1 MINRGKI
8 RLAVGGI
15 LATAVL
21 GLTSA
26 PALGQGMGLGPE
38 GGFYVG
44 GGGGFTSVDVCD
56 DLNAL
61 GFTNCDDSD
70 VGFKIFGGLKFN
82 QYFAAEA
89 GYVNLGEV
97 SASFSGVGVEVDAD
111 GFQLAAVGT
120 YPIEQFSLLGKV
132 GIYFWD
138 LEASAGGTS
147 ISDDGT
153 DIMFGIGGAFHFT
166 PQLSVRG
173 EWERFDFD
181 GDDVDFFSASI
192 IYNF

>member
-1 MINRGKI
+1 MLIEPKKRFAI
-8 RLAVGGI
+8 AGI
-15 LATAVL
+15 AISALL
-21 GLTSA
+21 GLSTGPTFA
-26 PALGQGMGLGPE
+26 QGMGLGPE
-38 GGFYVG
+38 AGFYAG
-44 GGGGFTSVDVCD
+44 AGGGFTTVDVCD

-61 GFTNCDDSD
+61 GATSCDDSD
-70 VGFKIFGGLKFN
+70 FGFKIFGGFKFN
-82 QYFAAEA
+82 QYFGAEA

-97 SASFSGVGVEVDAD
+97 SATLSGIGVEVDAD

-132 GIYFWD
+132 GIYIWD
-138 LEASAGGTS
+138 LEASAAGAS
-147 ISDDGT
+147 VSDDGT
-153 DIMFGIGGAFHFT
+153 DIMFGLGGAFHFT

-181 GDDVDFFSASI
+181 GDDVDFFSASV

>member
-1 MINRGKI
+1 MLNMGKM
-8 RLAVGGI
+8 RLALG
-15 LATAVL
+15 AVL
-21 GLTSA
+21 LLALLGLSTN
-26 PALGQGMGLGPE
+26 PALAQGMGLGE
-38 GGFYVG
+38 GGGFYVG
-44 GGGGFTSVDVCD
+44 AGGGFTSVDVCD

-61 GFTNCDDSD
+61 GATSCDDDD

-97 SASFSGVGVEVDAD
+97 SATLLGVGVDVDAD
-111 GFQLAAVGT
+111 GFQLAAVGM

-138 LEASAGGTS
+138 LEASGGGATV
-147 ISDDGT
+147 SDDGT

-181 GDDVDFFSASI
+181 GDDVDLFSASI
-192 IYNF
+192 VYNF